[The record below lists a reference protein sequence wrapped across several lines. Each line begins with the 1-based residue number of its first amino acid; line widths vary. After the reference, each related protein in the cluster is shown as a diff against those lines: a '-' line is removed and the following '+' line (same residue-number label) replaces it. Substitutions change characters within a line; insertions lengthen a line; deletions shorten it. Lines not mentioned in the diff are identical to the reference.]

1 MHDYLHHNEF
11 RTAVL
16 NGTDNFTRV
25 TIGKELDARI
35 EKETIAWQKNHIN
48 DIFQK
53 TIMKNLIEKL
63 ENMHR
68 TLHSIK
74 DNLKGMKTLFDI
86 ENRVAA
92 AIASGLKPSG
102 CGLLGSFLINRIVS
116 NSGVMID
123 IANVG
128 ILSGIFLSSLIAYDV
143 VDRFEI
149 VRENAFRARI
159 NAFTKKDIKDTL
171 RREYY
176 EKINKIIRSFLEED
190 LKNEI
195 IKMKENI
202 TMMKNERE
210 FYKYEEETLSLL
222 ESSVIQKIEH
232 LQQIAST

>member
-1 MHDYLHHNEF
+1 M
-11 RTAVL
+11 T
-16 NGTDNFTRV
+16 
-25 TIGKELDARI
+25 
-35 EKETIAWQKNHIN
+35 
-48 DIFQK
+48 
-53 TIMKNLIEKL
+53 NLIEKF

-102 CGLLGSFLINRIVS
+102 CGLLGSFLINRFVS

-176 EKINKIIRSFLEED
+176 EKINKIIRPFLEED

-202 TMMKNERE
+202 IMMKNERE
-210 FYKYEEETLSLL
+210 FFKYEEETLSLL
-222 ESSVIQKIEH
+222 QSSVIQKIEH